1 MRLTK
6 GKIES
11 VKKQIKRNVPY
22 EKYFLEI
29 EKDKHEKKKKKK
41 SRTDRDSFEAE
52 SGKNSWSAKR
62 KDKQNWWTGK
72 LSYRQSIQRIQFS
85 AEHVLSELKVHIMG
99 QLREEKW
106 NKNNRWEKN
115 SEKRRANHNSIWDW
129 KNRI

>member
-1 MRLTK
+1 M
-6 GKIES
+6 
-11 VKKQIKRNVPY
+11 KKTFWKERKTNT
-22 EKYFLEI
+22 
-29 EKDKHEKKKKKK
+29 KKKKRKVE
-41 SRTDRDSFEAE
+41 RTDRDSCEAE